1 LKNIYLYFSTGNAQ
15 PSEPALCQLYRRTFV
30 PYNAAAA
37 YTFFSA
43 GNARAVSV
51 QLAFFTTRKQWLGF
65 LAELRVN
72 QTPDVAVWT

>member
-1 LKNIYLYFSTGNAQ
+1 MPLLHTH
-15 PSEPALCQLYRRTFV
+15 
-30 PYNAAAA
+30 
-37 YTFFSA
+37 FSA

-72 QTPDVAVWT
+72 QTPDVAVCFAMGGQRLFNKFDLI

>member
-1 LKNIYLYFSTGNAQ
+1 M
-15 PSEPALCQLYRRTFV
+15 PQLHTH
-30 PYNAAAA
+30 
-37 YTFFSA
+37 FSA

-65 LAELRVN
+65 LAELRVD